1 MPLRIVLDTNVLVS
15 GLLNPR
21 GAPGRILDLI
31 LMGEVQILYDDRILA
46 EYHEVLR
53 RPRFGFQERDIR
65 RVLDYLIFSGGAVTA
80 APVTVNAPDEDDLPF
95 VEVALSGRAD
105 ALVTGNVSH
114 FTAAENIVVMTPAT
128 FLEFWTRR
136 SSQA

>member
-65 RVLDYLIFSGGAVTA
+65 RVLDYLAFSGEAVTA
-80 APVTVNAPDEDDLPF
+80 LPVTLNASDEDDLPF

-105 ALVTGNVSH
+105 ALVTGNISH
-114 FTAAENIVVMTPAT
+114 FSATENIVVMTPAT
-128 FLEFWTRR
+128 F
-136 SSQA
+136 